1 MFCTNC
7 GKELSETAKFCTGC
21 GTKVQRA
28 TEAEAIPVAES
39 TPVTEAAPVAEA
51 APAGET
57 APVVE
62 AAPVAE
68 NTSEKPDK
76 KEKKEKKAK
85 KEKVKKEKGK
95 KSTGKVV
102 AIIIVLVALLGG
114 AGVGWFFYG
123 DTLLSQMN
131 MKKAEECF
139 AADEMEDA
147 LEYYE
152 KALERD
158 ETLVDAYLKMKDIY
172 VNDGNYEDAIAVLA
186 EGLGAVEADADKAV
200 LQSALETTY
209 KAGALE
215 YTKNKDFDGAFAL
228 LEDAKESLSQALY
241 LSEKTSLYIA
251 KADAKAEEGDFY
263 SAFAIIEEAKNDT
276 ANPSLNEHKVLLYEK
291 YANSY
296 LKEDGYDLGL
306 AIMVLDEGYQETES
320 ETLLLHLQELSKQY
334 AQNAVEEGD
343 YTFARNVLYEC
354 YEKTG
359 DESLLEDIANVFI
372 IHADVY
378 LAEGKYE
385 EAVNV
390 LDYGVSYVDSDTLKN
405 RRAEVLDH
413 IYILCKTSY
422 LNDTVTSMSNYAEGG
437 NDLATYYYDESGQI
451 SSYIAYDGK
460 GNIIEEGYPVNN
472 EYVEYIYDGDD
483 VLRTVATY
491 DADGNFCSEISYEY
505 DENGNMISFVN
516 IGATDPSVISI
527 GEYTYDEQG
536 RLIKEHIS
544 LISDE
549 VDYINEHAYD
559 DENNLISYKEI
570 YNGEVTLWEGYEFD
584 ERGMKTADFE
594 YDKNGE
600 LVSKSTFAYDEK
612 TNNILQNI
620 IYDAAGNMTD
630 YSEYAY
636 DEEGRLISSIFC
648 SYDLNGN
655 VLWDSSSSYVY
666 NEMGDV
672 VFENHTS
679 VTDGT
684 SSDNTYEY
692 DYNENGDK
700 ISMKTYLDGEF
711 TVAYKYSYDYFGNMV
726 EEHIYGSDGTFENRY
741 VFEYVYDY
749 AE

>member
-7 GKELSETAKFCTGC
+7 GKELSDTAKFCTGC
-21 GTKVQRA
+21 GTKV
-28 TEAEAIPVAES
+28 EAS
-39 TPVTEAAPVAEA
+39 PVAEA
-51 APAGET
+51 ASVA
-57 APVVE
+57 E
-62 AAPVAE
+62 ASPVAE
-68 NTSEKPDK
+68 TVPFVEATREEPSK
-76 KEKKEKKAK
+76 KGKKEKKAK
-85 KEKVKKEKGK
+85 KEKVKKEKTK
-95 KSTGKVV
+95 KSGGKVA
-102 AIIIVLVALLGG
+102 AIIIVLVVLLGG
-114 AGVGWFFYG
+114 GAAAGWYFYG
-123 DTLLSQMN
+123 DTLLSQFH

-139 AADEMEDA
+139 AASEFEDA

-152 KALERD
+152 KALEKD
-158 ETLVDAYLKMKDIY
+158 ETLVDAYLKINEIY
-172 VNDGNYEDAIAVLA
+172 VNEGKYEDAIAILA
-186 EGLGAVEADADKAV
+186 EGLEAVEEDTDKSA

-209 KAGALE
+209 KEGVLQ
-215 YTKNKDFDGAFAL
+215 YTEGKDFDGAFAF
-228 LEDAKESLSQALY
+228 LEIAKDNLSQSLY
-241 LSEKTSLYIA
+241 MSEKTSLYMA
-251 KADAKAEEGDFY
+251 KADAKAATGDFG
-263 SAFAIIEEAKNDT
+263 SAISIIDKGKEDTADPSFDAKKIAIYIQSADFYMGNEEHDFAIEVLSSAYDSLGDEA
-276 ANPSLNEHKVLLYEK
+276 
-291 YANSY
+291 
-296 LKEDGYDLGL
+296 
-306 AIMVLDEGYQETES
+306 
-320 ETLLLHLQELSKQY
+320 LLLKLVEVYKGFAQRELG
-334 AQNAVEEGD
+334 EEN
-343 YTFARNVLYEC
+343 YTFARNLLKEG

-359 DESLLEDIANVFI
+359 DETLLEDIANVFI
-372 IHADVY
+372 MNADVY

-385 EAVNV
+385 EAVSV

-422 LNDTVTSMSNYAEGG
+422 LNDTVTSMSNYAEDGS
-437 NDLATYYYDESGQI
+437 DLATYYFDESGQI

-460 GNIIEEGYPVNN
+460 GNIIEEGYPLHN
-472 EYVEYIYDGDD
+472 EYVVYTYDDE
-483 VLRTVATY
+483 VLRTVTTY
-491 DADGNFCSEISYEY
+491 DDAGNSCSEISYEY
-505 DENGNMISFVN
+505 DANGNIISFVN
-516 IGATDPSVISI
+516 IGATDSIVIST
-527 GEYTYDEQG
+527 GVYTYDEQG

-544 LISDE
+544 LIDE
-549 VDYINEHAYD
+549 DVDYINECAYD

-570 YNGEVTLWEGYEFD
+570 FNGEVTLWEGYEYGED
-584 ERGMKTADFE
+584 GLMSANLE
-594 YDKNGE
+594 YDKKGE
-600 LVSKSTFAYDEK
+600 LVSKSTFAYDEV

-636 DEEGRLISSIFC
+636 DEEGRMITGIFC

-672 VFENHTS
+672 VYENHSS

-700 ISMKTYLDGEF
+700 ISVKTYLDGEF

-726 EEHIYGSDGTFENRY
+726 EEHIYGSDGTFDNRY